1 MQGGDKMASMTI
13 SAKVPTELRRDVDQI
28 AAIEQRPAS
37 SVVRL
42 AVESY
47 VQNYFSLHP
56 QFKADIIESR
66 ESIRNG
72 DVEDYQFG

>member
-1 MQGGDKMASMTI
+1 MSSSTL
-13 SAKVPTELRRDVDQI
+13 STKVPDELRQDIQDI

-42 AVESY
+42 AIESY
-47 VQNYFSLHP
+47 VRSYFALHP
-56 QFKADIIESR
+56 QFKSDILESR
-66 ESIRNG
+66 KAIKSG

>member
-1 MQGGDKMASMTI
+1 MASNTL
-13 SAKVPTELRRDVDQI
+13 STKVSCELREEVDSI

-42 AVESY
+42 AIESY
-47 VQNYFSLHP
+47 VRSYFALHP
-56 QFKADIIESR
+56 QFKADILESKQAIES
-66 ESIRNG
+66 G